1 MISYTAR
8 MSEYNAVDID
18 SANTNSR
25 ISCKMIEVK
34 STQWNPRRLKKKKI
48 RHSQKTKAE
57 RKINTSLRI
66 LWEEMF

>member
-1 MISYTAR
+1 

-34 STQWNPRRLKKKKI
+34 STQWNPRRLKKKRLDTVRKQ
-48 RHSQKTKAE
+48 RQKEK
-57 RKINTSLRI
+57 
-66 LWEEMF
+66 

>member
-34 STQWNPRRLKKKKI
+34 STQWNPRRLKKNRLDTVRKQ
-48 RHSQKTKAE
+48 RQKEK
-57 RKINTSLRI
+57 
-66 LWEEMF
+66 